1 MVRQIKLFDTLID
14 SSENDV
20 TATIDLKRNG

>member
-20 TATIDLKRNG
+20 TATIDVKRNG

>member
-1 MVRQIKLFDTLID
+1 MARQIKLFDTLID

>member
-20 TATIDLKRNG
+20 DTVMDLTRNG